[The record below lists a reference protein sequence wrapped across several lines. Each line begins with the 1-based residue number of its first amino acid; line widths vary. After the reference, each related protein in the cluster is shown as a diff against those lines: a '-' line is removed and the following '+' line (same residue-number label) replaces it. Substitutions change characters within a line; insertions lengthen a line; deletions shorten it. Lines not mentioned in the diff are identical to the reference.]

1 MVTKAKLRMVKLNLT
16 IRDVLRA
23 SKVNH
28 EHLVSLTVQHPV
40 IEMRVTVNDFLGV
53 DVG

>member
-1 MVTKAKLRMVKLNLT
+1 MRWMIKLNLT
-16 IRDVLRA
+16 VRYELRE

-28 EHLVSLTVQHPV
+28 EHLVSLTVQHPI
-40 IEMRVTVNDFLGV
+40 IEMRITVNDFLGV